1 MAKNSG
7 LGRGLEALFSESNVL
22 SEMKK
27 DERQL
32 VKEVDINKI
41 EPNTKQARKRFDSD
55 SLDELAKSI
64 KTYGIIEPI
73 IVEDKGD
80 YYKII
85 AGERRW
91 RAAKIAELKTIP
103 CIIRDE
109 DEQRNKEISLIENIQ
124 RENLNPI
131 EKAWG
136 YKELIDNY
144 NLTQAEL
151 AEKLGISR
159 PYVTNTLRI
168 LNLDKRV
175 IDLALEGKLTET
187 HLRNLASINDPDKQY
202 EVALE
207 VIKND
212 GTVQDVERIVK
223 RGKATKKNK
232 RYEAL
237 CKEMEDTFE
246 QFFGTK
252 VKVDAGTRSGK
263 IIIKYSTN
271 DELERILNLVK
282 KED

>member
-22 SEMKK
+22 DEIK
-27 DERQL
+27 DDEKQL
-32 VKEVDINKI
+32 VKEIGINNI
-41 EPNTKQARKRFDSD
+41 EPNTTQARKKFNDDSIND
-55 SLDELAKSI
+55 LASSI
-64 KTYGIIEPI
+64 KTYGILEPI
-73 IVEDKGD
+73 IVENKGK
-80 YYKII
+80 YYRII

-91 RAAKIAELKTIP
+91 RAAKKAGLKVVP

-109 DEQRNKEISLIENIQ
+109 NEQRNKEISLIENIQ

-131 EKAWG
+131 EKAFG

-144 NLTQAEL
+144 NLTQSEL

-159 PYVTNTLRI
+159 SYVANTLRI

-175 IDLALEGKLTET
+175 IELAQEGKLTEA
-187 HLRNLASINDPDKQY
+187 HLRNLASIDDEDKQY
-202 EVALE
+202 NVALQIIE
-207 VIKND
+207 ND
-212 GTVQDVERIVK
+212 GTVKDIEKIVK
-223 RGKATKKNK
+223 RGKPIKKSK
-232 RYEAL
+232 KYESL
-237 CKEMEDTFE
+237 CRDMEDSFE

-252 VKVDAGTRSGK
+252 VKVDAGPKSGK